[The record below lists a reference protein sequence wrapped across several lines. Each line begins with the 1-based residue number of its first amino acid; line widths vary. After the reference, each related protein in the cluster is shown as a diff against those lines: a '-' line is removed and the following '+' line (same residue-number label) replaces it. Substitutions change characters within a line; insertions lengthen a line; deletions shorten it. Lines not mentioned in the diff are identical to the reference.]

1 MKKKETVCATL
12 FGVDAVLLLLMWSLH
27 GANWPPTFGRAE
39 ITTRVPVRF
48 LNSLYRDDDVMW
60 CASSAATLQKK
71 LSVSAYQIPFEC
83 SSIIYRTSSGDCDIT
98 VLGILVVAR
107 RVTSGNITA

>member
-39 ITTRVPVRF
+39 ITYSSTGKIFEFLVPGR
-48 LNSLYRDDDVMW
+48 
-60 CASSAATLQKK
+60 
-71 LSVSAYQIPFEC
+71 
-83 SSIIYRTSSGDCDIT
+83 
-98 VLGILVVAR
+98 
-107 RVTSGNITA
+107 

>member
-71 LSVSAYQIPFEC
+71 VI
-83 SSIIYRTSSGDCDIT
+83 
-98 VLGILVVAR
+98 GIGIAGTF
-107 RVTSGNITA
+107 RVFINHI